1 MYTCTEM
8 YTMYMA
14 GGPLLMRDEETR
26 EYVLI
31 GILRGAGGPRCN
43 PTDDEIFGGLTQTDW
58 SKVTVF
64 ADWIKGLIDQ
74 GEWI

>member
-1 MYTCTEM
+1 MEIFLTMYTCTEM

-31 GILRGAGGPRCN
+31 GILRGAGGA
-43 PTDDEIFGGLTQTDW
+43 TL
-58 SKVTVF
+58 
-64 ADWIKGLIDQ
+64 
-74 GEWI
+74 